1 MEIFTGHKIGDWFPI
16 KKLIPPEFLSIYII
30 ESKKKNFTDL
40 YSKHLIVWTIFDTED
55 SHVWLKKISGV

>member
-30 ESKKKNFTDL
+30 ESKKKKTL
-40 YSKHLIVWTIFDTED
+40 QTCIVNT
-55 SHVWLKKISGV
+55 